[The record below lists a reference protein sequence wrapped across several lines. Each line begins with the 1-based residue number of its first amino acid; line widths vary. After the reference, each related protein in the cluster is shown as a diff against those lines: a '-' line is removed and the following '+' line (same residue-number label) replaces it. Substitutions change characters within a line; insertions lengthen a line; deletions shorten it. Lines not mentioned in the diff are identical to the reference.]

1 MDIRRSIEKAFQ
13 SFSES
18 VLVYLIAGVLVS
30 LLSGLTLGL
39 LAGPLMGGFM
49 HMALQHVRT
58 GRTPHL
64 GDLAYGFQEF
74 GNLFF
79 YVVVLLLTLL
89 GFLLLILP
97 GVVLTTWWMYAIVL
111 MADKGMGFREA
122 MRHSKARVTESGG
135 FSPRLGF
142 VVLVFL
148 MPPLVV
154 HFLAALFPPA
164 GFLNLVLFPLQALA
178 LVHAYEADFGGQSE
192 QLVAVQ

>member
-1 MDIRRSIEKAFQ
+1 MDIRRSIEKALQ

-58 GRTPHL
+58 GRGPQL

-79 YVVVLLLTLL
+79 YVVVLLLTLV
-89 GFLLLILP
+89 GYLLLILP

-111 MADKGMGFREA
+111 MTDKGMGFREA
-122 MRHSKARVTESGG
+122 MRQSKARVMESGG
-135 FSPRLGF
+135 FSSRLGF

-164 GFLNLVLFPLQALA
+164 GLLNLVLFPLQALA
-178 LVHAYEADFGGQSE
+178 LVHAYEADFGHSE
-192 QLVAVQ
+192 QLVSVP

>member
-1 MDIRRSIEKAFQ
+1 MDIRQVIEKALQ

-18 VLVYLIAGVLVS
+18 VLVYLGAGILVS
-30 LLSGLTLGL
+30 LLSGLTLGF

-49 HMALQHVRT
+49 HMALRHVRT
-58 GRTPHL
+58 GGLPQM

-79 YVVVLLLTLL
+79 YIVVVLLTLV
-89 GFLLLILP
+89 GFLLFILP

-122 MRHSKARVTESGG
+122 MRQSKARVTESGG
-135 FSPRLGF
+135 FSSHLGF

-148 MPPLVV
+148 LPPLVV
-154 HFLAALFPPA
+154 HVLSALFPPA
-164 GFLNLVLFPLQALA
+164 GLLNLVLFPLQALA
-178 LVHAYEADFGGQSE
+178 LVHAYEADFGSSDRI
-192 QLVAVQ
+192 VAVS